1 MWKHNV
7 KSLKYHFSNILVRC
21 TEIKPMK
28 IRYRTLM
35 SIGSAIDVH
44 PNIRNKILSGNPVVA
59 LESTIITHG
68 MPYPQNLETAIK
80 VEEIVKSEGSTPATI
95 AVINGRIKI
104 GLEKHH
110 LEQLALDKNN
120 TNVIKCSTRDLL
132 YAVSKGISGG
142 TTVAATLFVANKLG
156 IKVFATGGIGGVHR
170 DGQNTFD
177 ISADLIELGKSPMAV
192 ICSGVKSI
200 LDIQKTLEFLETHG
214 VCVATYQVPD
224 FEFPA
229 FYTRKSGCKA
239 PYNMENSEEA
249 AEFIHSLL
257 KIESKSG
264 ILLAVPIPE
273 KDSIAGDLINN
284 AIKNA
289 LNKCKENKI
298 FGKNITPFVLQAV
311 ANITEGKSLEAN
323 ISLIQNNAR
332 VASQIAVKLH
342 KLLPSANG
350 KSSIFVKETP
360 FECSTHRISSKS
372 YLKNQIRESGGVD
385 RIEDIDD
392 NSKIPIVIGASV
404 IDINIKVQDDFKEK
418 ERKVGGKNK

>member
-273 KDSIAGDLINN
+273 KDSIAD
-284 AIKNA
+284 
-289 LNKCKENKI
+289 
-298 FGKNITPFVLQAV
+298 
-311 ANITEGKSLEAN
+311 